1 MAFVGFAVTNPLAV
15 MSMLDVG
22 RWRSIVWADT
32 PRTLGRYT
40 KFIQSAPK
48 TDQRKNVLFVFGSNN
63 LNKVLKDQER
73 FFSILVFDDM
83 QNLHQL
89 RTSVHDFEIVDVAL
103 QPNGGT
109 LPKHL
114 TPAEV
119 AAVVERSGVPTLQP
133 SLLTALTSALGRRR
147 PSVLEATSRM
157 PMPEAVPESGSQRML
172 IDLRNVLEDSTGK
185 QTIAFPLVLDVF
197 LRFLFRMI
205 PRSNVTSSVTKKLPP
220 EAKDQ
225 WQEALTFAESD
236 IGLNMARAYQKL
248 CQNKDVDYR
257 IGHAVSDF
265 GLKPYSGDF
274 IYFTSIL
281 PPHRGAD
288 FLEELTVKAKE
299 PKPVV
304 PKFKPAPAPP
314 QAKKKKVK
322 KARSRW

>member
-32 PRTLGRYT
+32 PRTLGRYA
-40 KFIQSAPK
+40 KFINSPK
-48 TDQRKNVLFVFGSNN
+48 QDQRKNVLFVFGATN
-63 LNKVLKDQER
+63 LHKVLKDQES

-89 RTSVHDFEIVDVAL
+89 RTNVHDFEIVDVAP
-103 QPNGGT
+103 QPNGGS

-119 AAVVERSGVPTLQP
+119 ALVVERSGVPAIQP
-133 SLLTALTSALGRRR
+133 LLLTQLTAALGKRR
-147 PSVLEATSRM
+147 PSVLETTSRM
-157 PMPEAVPESGSQRML
+157 PMPEAVPESGAQRLLLEMKH
-172 IDLRNVLEDSTGK
+172 VLETTKEMTVVSFP
-185 QTIAFPLVLDVF
+185 IALDVF

-205 PRSNVTSSVTKKLPP
+205 PRSNVTTTVTKKLPT
-220 EAKDQ
+220 EAKDI
-225 WQEALTFAESD
+225 WQEALTFADSD
-236 IGLNMARAYQKL
+236 IGLSMARAYQKL
-248 CQNKDVDYR
+248 CKNKDVDYR

-288 FLEELTVKAKE
+288 FLDELQKKEKDAK
-299 PKPVV
+299 PTI
-304 PKFKPAPAPP
+304 PKFKAPP
-314 QAKKKKVK
+314 PPPQGKKKAAK